1 MHGPDVTATRGRGKP
16 PPEADQFASLV
27 LERGALAGQVR
38 RPGPRSETASASFVI
53 QRMTAARVLIAPGT
67 EAATSGN
74 GQRVTANHVSL
85 LQNHADVVIFFAAS
99 YGFRETPASAWG
111 ITELQQP

>member
-74 GQRVTANHVSL
+74 GQRVTAITLIPDAVPPPEWN
-85 LQNHADVVIFFAAS
+85 
-99 YGFRETPASAWG
+99 RRPACPSNDNAVPATSWG
-111 ITELQQP
+111 A